1 MDRTTDRAAYRTC
14 RDVLVRHRDDY
25 DAAVAAFRWPDIS
38 DRFNWALDWFD
49 PIARHN
55 LRTALRIIGEDG
67 TDRSYSFA
75 ELAARSDRLAAS
87 LTACGVAPG
96 DRVMVMLGN
105 QVELWESMLAV
116 MKLGAVLMPAT
127 TALGP
132 KDLADRVGRGAV
144 RHVITNADQVAKLA
158 DIPGDFGRIAIGD
171 ARTSVA
177 AISAGRRG
185 GAGITACHP
194 HPRGRPDAGLLHV
207 RHHQPAETR
216 RAHAPLLPSRAF
228 VDDVLPWTTSR

>member
-1 MDRTTDRAAYRTC
+1 MDRTTGRAAYRAV

-25 DAAVAAFRWPDIS
+25 DAAVAAFRWPDIG

-49 PIARHN
+49 PIAAGN

-75 ELAARSDRLAAS
+75 EMAARSDQLATSLAAG
-87 LTACGVAPG
+87 GVAPG

-116 MKLGAVLMPAT
+116 MKLGAVTMPGT

-132 KDLADRVGRGAV
+132 KDIADRVGRGAV
-144 RHVITNADQVAKLA
+144 RQVITNADQVDKFTE
-158 DIPGDFGRIAIGD
+158 IVGDFARIAIGD
-171 ARTSVA
+171 APA
-177 AISAGRRG
+177 PGGGRRG
-185 GAGITACHP
+185 RAAEPGGHRACP
-194 HPRGRPDAGLLHV
+194 EALGGDHPRRV
-207 RHHQPAETR
+207 RADRDHG
-216 RAHAPLLPSRAF
+216 
-228 VDDVLPWTTSR
+228 VDR